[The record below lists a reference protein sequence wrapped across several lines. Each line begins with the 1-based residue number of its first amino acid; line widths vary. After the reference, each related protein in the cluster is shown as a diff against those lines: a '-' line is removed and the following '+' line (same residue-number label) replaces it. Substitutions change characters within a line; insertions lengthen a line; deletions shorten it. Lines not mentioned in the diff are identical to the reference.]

1 MMARMERLTIQTPK
15 GEVSAVWHPA
25 EGPALV
31 VGHGAGAGMDHPFI
45 VGFCEAIADEGIAAL
60 RFNFPY
66 MEAGRRTPDQA
77 KNAIGAFRSA
87 FDAAAARS
95 SGRPV
100 LGGGKSYGG
109 RIASM
114 AAAEGM
120 PAAGLVF
127 LGYPLHAPGKTD
139 KPRADH
145 LERIEVPMLFL
156 QGTRDPF
163 ANPELLAKVIAKLGN
178 RAVFE
183 PVEGGDHSFRIR
195 GVKADDREI
204 GAALAGAAAPFV
216 RRVAGER

>member
-1 MMARMERLTIQTPK
+1 MTVRPLKIPTPK
-15 GEVSAVWHPA
+15 GDVSAVWHAA

-45 VGFCEAIADEGIAAL
+45 VGFCEAVADEGIASL

-87 FDAAAARS
+87 FETATDRS
-95 SGRPV
+95 GDRPV

-120 PAAGLVF
+120 PAAALVF
-127 LGYPLHAPGKTD
+127 LGYPLHAPGKTEQIRD
-139 KPRADH
+139 TH
-145 LERIEVPMLFL
+145 LYDLTMPMLFL
-156 QGTRDPF
+156 HGTKDPF
-163 ANPELLAKVIAKLGN
+163 AEPKELAKVIRRLGD
-178 RAVFE
+178 RATLVDFD
-183 PVEGGDHSFRIR
+183 GAGHSFERSRKDDPRVVGASLAPHVAAFIR
-195 GVKADDREI
+195 
-204 GAALAGAAAPFV
+204 
-216 RRVAGER
+216 ERL